1 MRYSVFY
8 INAAEEIIEFLE
20 TDDYHLAHKIESEF
34 KDAGHDAWIADGLVE
49 LMVG

>member
-8 INAAEEIIEFLE
+8 VVGKEIVEFVV
-20 TDDYHLAHKIESEF
+20 TNDYYEAHKIEIEL
-34 KDAGHDAWIADGLVE
+34 KDAGHDAWIADGLLE